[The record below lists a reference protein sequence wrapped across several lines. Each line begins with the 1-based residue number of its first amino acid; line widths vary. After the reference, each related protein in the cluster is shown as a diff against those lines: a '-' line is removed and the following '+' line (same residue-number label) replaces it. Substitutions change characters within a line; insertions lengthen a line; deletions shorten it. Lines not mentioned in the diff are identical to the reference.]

1 MNLSITK
8 TGIHTVLSLMLMV
21 SLIASSLYMKLGAL
35 LIGLAIMV
43 WATAK
48 VEGFY
53 TKPNKKAQAVWLGI
67 LGGLT
72 LLVLAIYNLA

>member
-8 TGIHTVLSLMLMV
+8 TGVGTILSIMLMIT
-21 SLIASSLYMKLGAL
+21 LIAPSLYVKLGAL

-53 TKPNKKAQAVWLGI
+53 TKPNKKSQVVWLSI
-67 LGGLT
+67 LGAMT
-72 LLVLAIYNLA
+72 LVLLAIYILA

>member
-8 TGIHTVLSLMLMV
+8 TGVGTILSIMLMLT
-21 SLIASSLYMKLGAL
+21 LIAPSLYVKLGAL

-53 TKPNKKAQAVWLGI
+53 TKPNKKSQVVWLSI
-67 LGGLT
+67 LSILT
-72 LLVLAIYNLA
+72 LVALTIYILA

>member
-8 TGIHTVLSLMLMV
+8 TGVGTILSIMIMLT
-21 SLIASSLYMKLGAL
+21 LIAPSLYVKLGAL

-43 WATAK
+43 WATTK

-53 TKPNKKAQAVWLGI
+53 TKSNKKIQAVWLSI
-67 LGGLT
+67 LGALT
-72 LLVLAIYNLA
+72 ILMVAIYISA

>member
-8 TGIHTVLSLMLMV
+8 TGVGTILSIMIMLT
-21 SLIASSLYMKLGAL
+21 LIAPSLYVKLGAL

-53 TKPNKKAQAVWLGI
+53 TKSNKKIQAVWLSI
-67 LGGLT
+67 LGALT
-72 LLVLAIYNLA
+72 ILMVAIYISA

>member
-8 TGIHTVLSLMLMV
+8 TGVGTILSIMIMLT
-21 SLIASSLYMKLGAL
+21 LIAPSLYVKLGAL

-53 TKPNKKAQAVWLGI
+53 SKPNKKSQAVWLSI
-67 LGGLT
+67 LGALT
-72 LLVLAIYNLA
+72 ILSLAFYIMA